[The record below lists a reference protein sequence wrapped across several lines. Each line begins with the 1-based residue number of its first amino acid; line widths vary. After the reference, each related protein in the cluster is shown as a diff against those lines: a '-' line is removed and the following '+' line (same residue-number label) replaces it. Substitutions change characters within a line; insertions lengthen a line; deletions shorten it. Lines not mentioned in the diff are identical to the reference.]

1 MNFKLNLQKQT
12 LNRMINEN
20 QVRDILDKVLMEQTS
35 KVSRNEFSRVQ
46 FKIEELQNSLNETVK
61 ELRKLEDSIP
71 SGLQMLTKSRV
82 STISSN
88 LTNSQKILSI
98 LKDKVRQYKR
108 SLYAQ
113 NIEEKKKYSWAQ
125 MTEKFLALYQQL

>member
-1 MNFKLNLQKQT
+1 MEKQIIT
-12 LNRMINEN
+12 EN
-20 QVRDILDKVLMEQTS
+20 QVKDILDKVIMEQTS

-71 SGLQMLTKSRV
+71 GGLQTLTKSRV
-82 STISSN
+82 SMISSN
-88 LTNSQKILSI
+88 LINSQKILSI

-113 NIEEKKKYSWAQ
+113 SIEEKKK
-125 MTEKFLALYQQL
+125 

>member
-1 MNFKLNLQKQT
+1 
-12 LNRMINEN
+12 
-20 QVRDILDKVLMEQTS
+20 MEQSS

-71 SGLQMLTKSRV
+71 GGLQTLTKSRV
-82 STISSN
+82 SIISSN
-88 LTNSQKILSI
+88 LINSQKVLSI

-113 NIEEKKKYSWAQ
+113 SIEEKKK
-125 MTEKFLALYQQL
+125 

>member
-1 MNFKLNLQKQT
+1 MEKQIIT
-12 LNRMINEN
+12 EN
-20 QVRDILDKVLMEQTS
+20 QVKDILDKVLMEQTS

-61 ELRKLEDSIP
+61 ELRKLVDSIP
-71 SGLQMLTKSRV
+71 GGLQTLTKSRV
-82 STISSN
+82 SIISSN
-88 LTNSQKILSI
+88 LINSQKVLSI

-113 NIEEKKKYSWAQ
+113 SIEEKKK
-125 MTEKFLALYQQL
+125 

>member
-1 MNFKLNLQKQT
+1 MEKQIIT
-12 LNRMINEN
+12 EN
-20 QVRDILDKVLMEQTS
+20 QVKDILDKVLMEQTS

-71 SGLQMLTKSRV
+71 GGLQTLTKSRV
-82 STISSN
+82 SVISSN

-113 NIEEKKKYSWAQ
+113 NIDEKKK
-125 MTEKFLALYQQL
+125 